1 MKNAALLYLKLYLS
15 LILYWVFNTSPQFSV
30 NPSSLEIVLRNT
42 THRLIS
48 IPCLF
53 LEHISLINFPFFS
66 RKRNHYYRDGHRTSD
81 EFLSSFFIHTVRVVV
96 MFRRYGPHV
105 SLMLAFF
112 LFILR
117 LYEIISERR
126 T

>member
-15 LILYWVFNTSPQFSV
+15 LILYWLFNTSPPFSV
-30 NPSSLEIVLRNT
+30 NPSSLETVLRNT

-48 IPCLF
+48 SPCLF

-66 RKRNHYYRDGHRTSD
+66 RKRNHYYRDGYRTTD

-112 LFILR
+112 SFILR

>member
-1 MKNAALLYLKLYLS
+1 MILKVINEKCCFVVLKVVSFLD
-15 LILYWVFNTSPQFSV
+15 LVLGFPHLPPPFSV
-30 NPSSLEIVLRNT
+30 NPSSLETVLRNT

-48 IPCLF
+48 SPCLF
-53 LEHISLINFPFFS
+53 LE
-66 RKRNHYYRDGHRTSD
+66 RYYRDGYRTTD

-117 LYEIISERR
+117 LNEIISERR